1 MFPKSMQFVNMVS
14 LCCTGIT
21 GSTSILVEVKCRQ
34 HCRLSICWYFDW
46 VWPIQHQTSRSKLLL
61 CYCQTRSLVQWNVV
75 AGSVFPSRSSAE
87 KLHLGAGLVGL
98 SHFHNDKKARCPEI
112 SIHAVNVNVGICF
125 SSISVAL
132 TYGKCDNLICTY
144 LCLNVVVE

>member
-1 MFPKSMQFVNMVS
+1 MKCSRWICFSLPQFS
-14 LCCTGIT
+14 GE
-21 GSTSILVEVKCRQ
+21 TS
-34 HCRLSICWYFDW
+34 
-46 VWPIQHQTSRSKLLL
+46 P
-61 CYCQTRSLVQWNVV
+61 
-75 AGSVFPSRSSAE
+75 GGG
-87 KLHLGAGLVGL
+87 GAGLVGL
-98 SHFHNDKKARCPEI
+98 SHFHNDNMARYPEI